1 VPLLRSRPKRFP
13 TRVGVAGIAL
23 CLLAGCGSSARASS
37 SGSDPSPAAAQVT
50 TPSTIPPGITL
61 RVGDQ
66 LGALETDLK
75 ISGQD
80 QDFAY
85 KVDYSS
91 FVGGPPMLQA
101 FEAGAIDVGFVG
113 STPLIFAQAAG
124 QAIHAV
130 AGWATQ
136 SSVYSLVVPPG
147 KSGISGWAGLKGKKV
162 AFQEGT
168 ALEAVV
174 LEGLASVGLKYSDI
188 TPVNLP
194 TTEISQALVGGSAD
208 AGILVE
214 PLTSVYLASN
224 PDAKVVATAASI
236 ADRSDFLIATASSL
250 NNPGKEAALAD
261 YINRLV
267 KAFAYLD
274 AHPQAVV
281 QAVYEDQYH
290 LTAARAQGVEK
301 EVGPTNFVS
310 LPGDV
315 VASQQRVADLYYD
328 AGEIPSRVNVS
339 SEFDSRFNTIV
350 SGGSNG

>member
-1 VPLLRSRPKRFP
+1 VPVLRSRLTSFP
-13 TRVGVAGIAL
+13 TRATAVGVGL
-23 CLLAGCGSSARASS
+23 CLLAGCGSSARAAS
-37 SGSDPSPAAAQVT
+37 SGSDPSPAAAQVSV
-50 TPSTIPPGITL
+50 PSTIPPGVTL

-80 QDFAY
+80 QSFPY

-113 STPLIFAQAAG
+113 STPLIFAQAGG

-147 KSGISGWAGLKGKKV
+147 KTGVSGWADLKGKKV
-162 AFQEGT
+162 AFQQGT

-174 LEGLASVGLKYSDI
+174 LEGLASAGLKYSDI

-224 PDAKVVATAASI
+224 PDARVIATAASI
-236 ADRSDFLIATASSL
+236 ADRSDFLIATTSTLS
-250 NNPGKEAALAD
+250 NPGKEAALAD
-261 YINRLV
+261 YLNRLV
-267 KAFAYLD
+267 KAFAYLEG
-274 AHPQAVV
+274 HPQTVV

-290 LTAARAQGVEK
+290 LSAARAEVVEK
-301 EVGPTNFVS
+301 EVGGTNFVT
-310 LPGDV
+310 LPGAV
-315 VASQQRVADLYYD
+315 VASQQRVADLYYG
-328 AGEIPSRVNVS
+328 AGEIPSQVNVS
-339 SEFDSRFNTIV
+339 SEFDSRFNSIIS
-350 SGGSNG
+350 SGGRG

>member
-1 VPLLRSRPKRFP
+1 M
-13 TRVGVAGIAL
+13 TI
-23 CLLAGCGSSARASS
+23 
-37 SGSDPSPAAAQVT
+37 
-50 TPSTIPPGITL
+50 PSTIPSGITL

-80 QDFAY
+80 QGFPY

-91 FVGGPPMLQA
+91 FIGGPPMLQA

-136 SSVYSLVVPPG
+136 SSVYSLVVPPD
-147 KSGISGWAGLKGKKV
+147 KTGISGWADLKGKKV

-174 LEGLASVGLKYSDI
+174 LEGLASVGLKYRDI

-224 PDAKVVATAASI
+224 PEAKVVATATSI
-236 ADRSDFLIATASSL
+236 ADRSDFLIATASTL
-250 NNPGKEAALAD
+250 DNPGKEAALAD
-261 YINRLV
+261 YVNRLV

-290 LTAARAQGVEK
+290 LTAARAEVVEK
-301 EVGPTNFVS
+301 EIGPSHFVS

-315 VASQQRVADLYYD
+315 AASQQRVADLYYG
-328 AGEIPSRVNVS
+328 AGEIPSQVNVS
-339 SEFDSRFNTIV
+339 SEFDSRFNTIIN
-350 SGGSNG
+350 SGGNG

>member
-1 VPLLRSRPKRFP
+1 
-13 TRVGVAGIAL
+13 
-23 CLLAGCGSSARASS
+23 
-37 SGSDPSPAAAQVT
+37 
-50 TPSTIPPGITL
+50 
-61 RVGDQ
+61 VGDQ

-75 ISGQD
+75 ISRQD
-80 QDFAY
+80 QDFPY

-124 QAIHAV
+124 QSIHAV

-136 SSVYSLVVPPG
+136 GSVYSLVVPPG
-147 KSGISGWAGLKGKKV
+147 KTGISGWADLKGKKV

-188 TPVNLP
+188 TSVNLP

-214 PLTSVYLASN
+214 PLTSVYLAAS
-224 PDAKVVATAASI
+224 PEAKLVPTANSI
-236 ADRSDFLIATASSL
+236 ADRSDFLIATASTL
-250 NNPGKEAALAD
+250 HNPGKEAALAD
-261 YINRLV
+261 YISRLV

-290 LTAARAQGVEK
+290 LTPARAAVVEN
-301 EVGPTNFVS
+301 EVGSTAFLS
-310 LPGDV
+310 LPGEV
-315 VASQQRVADLYYD
+315 VASQQRVADLYYG

-339 SEFDSRFNTIV
+339 SEFDSRFNSIIA
-350 SGGSNG
+350 GGGNG